1 MVVVGG
7 QSPGAG
13 AGGNDSVAHP
23 CGIAMPISR
32 GITHSVGALVIVCH
46 WCATACSHRI
56 SSQTRGGCWW
66 LSERLGVRYGV
77 CVSSLTEIQS
87 LSCRLLA
94 RLSSSGGGIW
104 LRRRVLYRPLF
115 SRSRL
120 NRLLNQAQRFK
131 NPLFRLEDCSSE
143 VAPKR
148 RIFFKT
154 LLKLR
159 VGNRKSGP
167 AACKKK
173 IEFWSD
179 WRRRLR
185 T

>member
-1 MVVVGG
+1 
-7 QSPGAG
+7 
-13 AGGNDSVAHP
+13 
-23 CGIAMPISR
+23 MPISR

-87 LSCRLLA
+87 FSSGLLA
-94 RLSSSGGGIW
+94 RLSGSRGGVW

-131 NPLFRLEDCSSE
+131 NPLVCLEDCSSE

-154 LLKLR
+154 LLELR
-159 VGNRKSGP
+159 VGVVVLEVRVVSAVELPVVGLVVLEGRGVCLVDRP
-167 AACKKK
+167 PL
-173 IEFWSD
+173 S
-179 WRRRLR
+179 
-185 T
+185 